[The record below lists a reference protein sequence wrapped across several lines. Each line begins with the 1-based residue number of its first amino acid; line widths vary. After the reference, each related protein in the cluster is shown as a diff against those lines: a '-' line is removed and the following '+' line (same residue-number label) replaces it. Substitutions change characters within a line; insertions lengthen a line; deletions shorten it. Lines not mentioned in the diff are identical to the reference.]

1 MERIFTRRTV
11 ETCQLKHMRN
21 GFSFTINKES
31 SLKTQKELKNEKS
44 NK

>member
-21 GFSFTINKES
+21 GFSLDNK
-31 SLKTQKELKNEKS
+31 QGVILKNSKGV
-44 NK
+44 KK